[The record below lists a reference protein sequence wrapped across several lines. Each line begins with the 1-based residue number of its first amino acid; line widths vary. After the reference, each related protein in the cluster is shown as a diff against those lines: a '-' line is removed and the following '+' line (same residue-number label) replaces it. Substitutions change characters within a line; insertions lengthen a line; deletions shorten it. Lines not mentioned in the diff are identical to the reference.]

1 MTDPQ
6 TPESTQP
13 ETPRPKR
20 GWPGRLLRW
29 LGGVIALVLV
39 MVLAL
44 AAWLAW
50 AIQAPAGTAQL
61 WSLATRFGHAYV
73 SGTLAGGTLREG
85 LSLRDLHVRAG
96 STEVRIDHIDGRWAL
111 TRGPWHARFAYLNAG
126 NVEVTLHPKPPTP
139 PSGPPASLV
148 LPLALDVDRLAV
160 DRLAIHEGTSTTE
173 LKSIAASL
181 HTDGT
186 HHNVLL
192 DGIETPAGK
201 LAATLHMTGTRPY
214 PLTGAATLAT
224 HFEANGQQ
232 QDASVSAQL
241 SGSLEALHIDA
252 TGTGAKLT
260 AQAQIDAAPF
270 SALPLSRAV
279 VSAEHVN
286 PRAFA
291 PGAPEASLSIHADL
305 RPDESA
311 KTFTVAGPVQIDNAQ
326 AGPLDK
332 QKLPLQSL
340 RAQVRLNELAQQ
352 LSGLDVRLVGGA
364 QLTGS
369 ADVQKGHGTL
379 RVDVRDLD
387 LQALHAKLE
396 KTRLAGPITV
406 AFADGTQHV
415 SLDLAGG
422 DMRAQA
428 QAVLDAAQVAV
439 ERAEVSLGRAR
450 LTLAGTLKHDDAQSF
465 VFKGSVAEFDPA
477 RLAKVAKG
485 RINADFDARGTL
497 AEPIDAAIRFAVRNS
512 EYAGLPMAGDGNVHL
527 RKVDEWMRLL
537 PSDAKLDV
545 AGNKASLRGS
555 FGAPGDKLHVTVD
568 APQLARLQL
577 GVSGAL
583 TLSGDVGGTIKR
595 PQVDATFRAQ
605 QLAYQGNKIELA
617 NGRAQVRDGLDGPL
631 QFELTAQRVSA
642 PSVSLREL
650 HATLDGTRGAHRFR
664 ADADGNVRNQPF
676 KLALAGDGALTQA
689 KSGDAWDGTIATLS
703 AQGEPN
709 LQLKAPV
716 HVSVA
721 PGRLS
726 VGRADLTLDQT
737 PIRIDRVESS
747 QGHLRT
753 AGRIDGLSIAR
764 VLELVRTWTGQAPP
778 VRSDLVIDGQW
789 DLDLGSTAT
798 GTARIARRSG
808 DLSINAG
815 RGFTPLG
822 LTEATVEARGEGLRL
837 GLRGTVQST
846 RVGNVYLDAGV
857 GLVRDPAPGAPGAL
871 ALMAP
876 SSPLSG
882 GLTINLPE
890 LKGIGDLLGPDIALE
905 GKLATSLTFAGTVGA
920 PRVSGYMTGQDI
932 EVALYDQ
939 GIRLTGGV
947 VRVALDQN
955 VVDLQD
961 VVFHGGEGT
970 VRAQGRVQ
978 LGEANP
984 NLTGSIIA
992 DKLQLFADP
1001 DRTLVLSGQARIAN
1015 DNDRVAITGKFK
1027 VDRGLFNLPKDGA
1040 PELGDDVV
1048 IVRRADAAR
1057 NQAERGVKREE
1068 KPAGRFS
1075 PVVDIDIDFG
1085 NNFGFKGAGADLSL
1099 GGQMHVHSE
1108 PLVPLRGTGTI
1119 YVLQG
1124 SYYEAF
1130 GRKLVIEQGVLNFI
1144 GPVNNPSFNIVAMR
1158 RNQEVEAGVQVTG
1171 TVRQPRVKLVSEPNV
1186 PDEDKLSWL
1195 MFGYSASNAGLAQQQ
1210 AMSGAALGL
1219 LGNVAG
1225 KNVARRFGLDEFSI
1239 GPSTAGLT
1247 DPQVVSIGKAI
1258 SERIVVG
1265 YEQSLS
1271 SADSIVKMTWQFSR
1285 RWSVVA
1291 RGGTINGASVLFNK
1305 RW

>member
-1 MTDPQ
+1 MTDTQ
-6 TPESTQP
+6 TPKSAQP

-20 GWPGRLLRW
+20 GWGRRLLRW
-29 LGGVIALVLV
+29 LGGLIALVLV
-39 MVLAL
+39 IMLAL
-44 AAWLAW
+44 AGWLVW
-50 AIQAPAGTAQL
+50 AVHSQTGTAQL

-73 SGTLAGGTLREG
+73 SGKLVGGTLREG
-85 LSLRDLHVRAG
+85 VSLRDLHVRAG
-96 STEVRIDHIDGRWAL
+96 STEVRIDHAEGRWSV
-111 TRGPWHARFAYLNAG
+111 TRGPWHARFAYLTAG
-126 NVEVTLHPKPPTP
+126 NVEVILHPTPPTP

-160 DRLAIHEGTSTTE
+160 DRLAIREGTSTTE
-173 LKSIAASL
+173 LKSIVGSL

-192 DGIETPAGK
+192 DGMETPAGK
-201 LAATLHMTGTRPY
+201 LAATLRMTGARPY

-224 HFEANGQQ
+224 QFEANGQK

-260 AQAQIDAAPF
+260 AQAQIDATPF
-270 SALPLSRAV
+270 GALPLSRAV
-279 VSAEHVN
+279 VSADHVN
-286 PRAFA
+286 PRVFA
-291 PGAPEASLSIHADL
+291 PGAPEASLTIHADL
-305 RPDESA
+305 RPDEKA
-311 KTFTVAGPVQIDNAQ
+311 KTLTVAGPVQIDNAQ
-326 AGPLDK
+326 AGTLDK

-340 RAQVRLNELAQQ
+340 RAQVRLNEDDQQ
-352 LSGLDVRLVGGA
+352 LTGLDVRLLGGA
-364 QLTGS
+364 QLTGA
-369 ADVQKGHGTL
+369 ADVKKGRGTL
-379 RVDVRDLD
+379 RVDVRQLD
-387 LQALHAKLE
+387 LQALHASLE
-396 KTRLAGPITV
+396 KTNLAGPITV
-406 AFADGTQHV
+406 DFASGTQRV
-415 SLDLAGG
+415 ALDLAGG

-428 QAVLDAAQVAV
+428 KAVLDAAQVAV
-439 ERAEVSLGRAR
+439 ESAQVSLGRSR

-465 VFKGSVAEFDPA
+465 AFKGNLAEFDPS

-485 RINADFDARGTL
+485 RINAEFDARGTL
-497 AEPIDAAIRFAVRNS
+497 GEPIDAAIKFAVRDS
-512 EYAGLPMAGDGNVHL
+512 DYAGLPMTGDGNVHL
-527 RKVDEWMRLL
+527 RGERLL
-537 PSDAKLDV
+537 PSDARLDV
-545 AGNKASLRGS
+545 AGNKANLRGS
-555 FGAPGDKLHVTVD
+555 FGAAGDRLHVEVD

-583 TLSGDVGGTIKR
+583 TLSGDVSGTLKS

-617 NGRAQVRDGLDGPL
+617 NGRAQMHDGLDGQL
-631 QFELTAQRVSA
+631 QLALTAQRVTA
-642 PSVSLREL
+642 PSVSLREV
-650 HATLDGTRGAHRFR
+650 HATLDGTRRAHRFH

-676 KLALAGDGALTQA
+676 KFALAGEGALTPG
-689 KSGDAWDGTIATLS
+689 KDGDAWDGTLSTLS
-703 AQGEPN
+703 AQGAPN
-709 LQLKAPV
+709 LQLTAPV
-716 HVSVA
+716 RVSVA
-721 PGRLS
+721 PGRLM

-737 PIRIDRVESS
+737 PIHIDRVESN
-747 QGHLRT
+747 QGHLRS
-753 AGRIDGLSIAR
+753 AGRFDGLQIAR
-764 VLELVRTWTGQAPP
+764 VLELVRTWTGQASP
-778 VRSDLVIDGQW
+778 VRTDLVIDGQW
-789 DLDLGSTAT
+789 DLDLGSTAS

-822 LTEATVEARGEGLRL
+822 LTEATVEARGEGMRL
-837 GLRGTVQST
+837 ALRGNVQST
-846 RVGNVYLDAGV
+846 RVGNLYLDAGV
-857 GLVRDPAPGAPGAL
+857 GLARDAAPGSL

-882 GLTINLPE
+882 GLTVSLPH
-890 LKGIGDLLGPDIALE
+890 LKGIGDLLGPDVATD
-905 GKLATSLTFAGTVGA
+905 GQLAASLTFAGTVGA
-920 PRVSGYMTGQDI
+920 PKVSGFMTGQDLD
-932 EVALYDQ
+932 VALYDQ

-961 VVFHGGEGT
+961 VLFHGGDGT

-984 NLTGSIIA
+984 NLAGAIVA
-992 DKLQLFADP
+992 DKLQLFSDP
-1001 DRTLVLSGQARIAN
+1001 DRALVLSGEARIAN
-1015 DNDRVAITGKFK
+1015 DNDRVAVTGKFK

-1040 PELGDDVV
+1040 PMLGDDVV

-1057 NQAERGVKREE
+1057 NQAERGIKREE

-1075 PVVDIDIDFG
+1075 PVVEVDVDFG
-1085 NNFGFKGAGADLSL
+1085 DNFRFKGAGADLSL

-1119 YVLQG
+1119 YVREG
-1124 SYYEAF
+1124 STYEAF
-1130 GRKLVIEQGVLNFI
+1130 GRKLAIEQGVLNFI
-1144 GPVNNPSFNIVAMR
+1144 GPINNPSFNIIAMR

-1195 MFGYSASNAGLAQQQ
+1195 MFGYSASNAGLGQQQ

-1225 KNVARRFGLDEFSI
+1225 KNVARRFGFDEFSI
-1239 GPSTAGLT
+1239 GPSTSGLT
-1247 DPQVVSIGKAI
+1247 DPQVVSLGKAI
-1258 SERIVVG
+1258 SERITVG

-1271 SADSIVKMTWQFSR
+1271 TADSIVKLTWQFSR

-1305 RW
+1305 RF

>member
-1 MTDPQ
+1 MTESR
-6 TPESTQP
+6 TPERSP
-13 ETPRPKR
+13 SETPSPKR
-20 GWPGRLLRW
+20 RRVRRVLRW
-29 LGGVIALVLV
+29 LGGLVALVLV
-39 MVLAL
+39 IVLAL
-44 AAWLAW
+44 AGWLLW
-50 AIQAPAGTAQL
+50 AIHSQAGTAQL

-73 SGTLAGGTLREG
+73 SGTLTGGTLREG
-85 LSLRDLHVRAG
+85 VSLRDLHVRAG
-96 STEVRIDHIDGRWAL
+96 STEVRIDRVEGRWVM
-111 TRGPWHARFAYLNAG
+111 TRAPLRAHFAYLTAG
-126 NVEVTLHPKPPTP
+126 NVEVILHPTPPTP
-139 PSGPPASLV
+139 PSGPPDSLV

-160 DRLAIHEGTSTTE
+160 DRLAIREGTSTTE
-173 LKSIAASL
+173 LKAIAGSL

-192 DGIETPAGK
+192 DGMETPAGK
-201 LAATLHMTGTRPY
+201 LAATLRMAGTRPY

-224 HFEANGQQ
+224 QFEANGQK
-232 QDASVSAQL
+232 QDAAVSAQL

-260 AQAQIDAAPF
+260 AQAQIDATPF
-270 SALPLSRAV
+270 GALPLSRAV
-279 VSAEHVN
+279 VSADHVN

-305 RPDESA
+305 RPDEQA
-311 KTFTVAGPVQIDNAQ
+311 KTLTVAGPIQIDNAQ
-326 AGPLDK
+326 PGTLDK

-340 RAQVRLNELAQQ
+340 RAQVRLNEDDQQ
-352 LSGLDVRLVGGA
+352 LTGLDVRLLGGA
-364 QLTGS
+364 QLSGG
-369 ADVQKGHGTL
+369 ADVKKGHGTL
-379 RVDVRDLD
+379 RVDVRQLD
-387 LQALHAKLE
+387 LQALHASLE
-396 KTRLAGPITV
+396 KTKLAGPITV
-406 AFADGTQHV
+406 DFAGGIQHV
-415 SLDLAGG
+415 ALDLAGG

-428 QAVLDAAQVAV
+428 KAVLDATQVAV
-439 ERAEVSLGRAR
+439 ENAQVALGRSR

-465 VFKGSVAEFDPA
+465 AFKGNLAQFDPS

-485 RINADFDARGTL
+485 RINAEFDARGTL
-497 AEPIDAAIRFAVRNS
+497 AEPIDAAIKFAVRDS
-512 EYAGLPMAGDGNVHL
+512 DYAGLPMTGDGNVHL
-527 RKVDEWMRLL
+527 RGERLL

-555 FGAPGDKLHVTVD
+555 FGAAGDRLHVEVD

-583 TLSGDVGGTIKR
+583 SLSGDVSGTLKR
-595 PQVDATFRAQ
+595 PQVDANFRAN
-605 QLAYQGNKIELA
+605 QLAYQGNKIDLA
-617 NGRAQVRDGLDGPL
+617 NGRAQMRDGIDGPL
-631 QFELTAQRVSA
+631 LFELTAQRVTG
-642 PSVSLREL
+642 PSLSLREV
-650 HATLDGTRGAHRFR
+650 HATLDGTRRAHRFR
-664 ADADGNVRNQPF
+664 ADADGNVRSQPF
-676 KLALAGDGALTQA
+676 KFALAGDGALA
-689 KSGDAWDGTIATLS
+689 PGKDGDTWDGTISTLS
-703 AQGEPN
+703 AQGAPN

-716 HVSVA
+716 RVSVA
-721 PGRLS
+721 PGRLL
-726 VGRADLTLDQT
+726 VGRTDLTLDQT
-737 PIRIDRVESS
+737 PIHIERVESN
-747 QGHLRT
+747 QGHLRS
-753 AGRIDGLSIAR
+753 AGQFDGLQIAR
-764 VLELVRTWTGQAPP
+764 VLELVRTWTGQSPP
-778 VRSDLVIDGQW
+778 VRTDLVIDGQW

-798 GTARIARRSG
+798 GTAHIARRSG

-822 LTEATVEARGEGLRL
+822 LTEATVDVRGEGMRL
-837 GLRGTVQST
+837 ALRGTVQSA
-846 RVGNVYLDAGV
+846 RVGNAYLDAGI
-857 GLVRDPAPGAPGAL
+857 GLTRDAAPGAL
-871 ALMAP
+871 ALTSPA
-876 SSPLSG
+876 SPLTG
-882 GLTINLPE
+882 GLTISLPH
-890 LKGIGDLLGPDIALE
+890 LKGIGDLLGPDVATE
-905 GKLATSLTFAGTVGA
+905 GQLAASLTFAGTVGA
-920 PRVSGYMTGQDI
+920 PKVSGFLTGQDI

-939 GIRLTGGV
+939 GIRLTGGL

-955 VVDLQD
+955 VVDLQQ

-984 NLTGSIIA
+984 NLAGTIVA

-1027 VDRGLFNLPKDGA
+1027 VDRGLFDLPKDGA
-1040 PELGDDVV
+1040 PALGDDVV

-1075 PVVDIDIDFG
+1075 PVVDVDVDFG
-1085 NNFGFKGAGADLSL
+1085 DNFRFKGAGADLSL

-1119 YVLQG
+1119 YVRQG
-1124 SYYEAF
+1124 STYEAF
-1130 GRKLVIEQGVLNFI
+1130 GRKLAIEQGVLNFV
-1144 GPVNNPSFNIVAMR
+1144 GPINNPSFNITAMR

-1195 MFGYSASNAGLAQQQ
+1195 MFGYSASNAGLGQQQ

-1239 GPSTAGLT
+1239 GASTSGLT
-1247 DPQVVSIGKAI
+1247 DPQVVSLGKAI
-1258 SERIVVG
+1258 SESISVG

-1271 SADSIVKMTWQFSR
+1271 TADSIVKLTWQFSR

>member
-1 MTDPQ
+1 MTESR
-6 TPESTQP
+6 TPERSP
-13 ETPRPKR
+13 SETPSPERR
-20 GWPGRLLRW
+20 RVRRVLRW
-29 LGGVIALVLV
+29 LGGLVALVLV
-39 MVLAL
+39 IVLAL
-44 AAWLAW
+44 AGWLLW
-50 AIQAPAGTAQL
+50 AIHSQAGTAQL

-73 SGTLAGGTLREG
+73 SGTLTGGTLREG
-85 LSLRDLHVRAG
+85 VSLRDLHVRAG
-96 STEVRIDHIDGRWAL
+96 STEVRIDRVEGRWVM
-111 TRGPWHARFAYLNAG
+111 TRAPLRAHFAYLTAG
-126 NVEVTLHPKPPTP
+126 NVEVILHPTPPTP
-139 PSGPPASLV
+139 PSGPPDSLV

-160 DRLAIHEGTSTTE
+160 DRLAIREGTSTTE
-173 LKSIAASL
+173 LKAIAGSL

-192 DGIETPAGK
+192 DGMETPAGK
-201 LAATLHMTGTRPY
+201 LAATLRMAGTRPY

-224 HFEANGQQ
+224 QFEANGQK
-232 QDASVSAQL
+232 QDAAVSAQL

-260 AQAQIDAAPF
+260 AQAQIDATPF
-270 SALPLSRAV
+270 GALPLSRAV
-279 VSAEHVN
+279 VSADHVN

-305 RPDESA
+305 RPDEQA
-311 KTFTVAGPVQIDNAQ
+311 KTLTVAGPIQIDNAQ
-326 AGPLDK
+326 PGTLDK

-340 RAQVRLNELAQQ
+340 RAQVRLNEDDQQ
-352 LSGLDVRLVGGA
+352 LTGLDVRLLGGA
-364 QLTGS
+364 QLSGG
-369 ADVQKGHGTL
+369 ADVKKGHGTL
-379 RVDVRDLD
+379 RVDVRQLD
-387 LQALHAKLE
+387 LQALHASLE
-396 KTRLAGPITV
+396 KTKLAGPITV
-406 AFADGTQHV
+406 DFAGGIQHV
-415 SLDLAGG
+415 ALDLAGG

-428 QAVLDAAQVAV
+428 KAVVDATQVAV
-439 ERAEVSLGRAR
+439 ENAQVALGRSR

-465 VFKGSVAEFDPA
+465 AFKGNLAQFDPS

-485 RINADFDARGTL
+485 RINAEFDARGTL
-497 AEPIDAAIRFAVRNS
+497 AEPIDAAIKFAVRDS
-512 EYAGLPMAGDGNVHL
+512 DYAGLPMTGDGNVHL
-527 RKVDEWMRLL
+527 RGERLL

-555 FGAPGDKLHVTVD
+555 FGAAGDRLHVEVD

-583 TLSGDVGGTIKR
+583 SLSGDVSGTLKR
-595 PQVDATFRAQ
+595 PQVDANFRAN
-605 QLAYQGNKIELA
+605 QLAYQGNKIDLA
-617 NGRAQVRDGLDGPL
+617 NGRAQMRDGIDGPL
-631 QFELTAQRVSA
+631 LFELTAQRVTG
-642 PSVSLREL
+642 PSLSLREV
-650 HATLDGTRGAHRFR
+650 HATLDGTRRAHRFR
-664 ADADGNVRNQPF
+664 ADADGNVRSQPF
-676 KLALAGDGALTQA
+676 KFALAGDGALA
-689 KSGDAWDGTIATLS
+689 PGKDGDTWDGTISTLS
-703 AQGEPN
+703 AQGAPN

-716 HVSVA
+716 RVSVA
-721 PGRLS
+721 PGRLL
-726 VGRADLTLDQT
+726 VGRTDLTLDQT
-737 PIRIDRVESS
+737 PIHIERVESN
-747 QGHLRT
+747 QGHLRS
-753 AGRIDGLSIAR
+753 AGRFDGLQIAR
-764 VLELVRTWTGQAPP
+764 VLELVRTWTGQSLP
-778 VRSDLVIDGQW
+778 VRTDLVIDGQW

-798 GTARIARRSG
+798 GTAHIARRSG

-822 LTEATVEARGEGLRL
+822 LTEATVDVRGEGMRL
-837 GLRGTVQST
+837 ALRGTVQSA
-846 RVGNVYLDAGV
+846 RVGNAYLDAGI
-857 GLVRDPAPGAPGAL
+857 GLTRDATPGAL
-871 ALMAP
+871 ALTSPA
-876 SSPLSG
+876 SPLTG
-882 GLTINLPE
+882 GLTISLPH
-890 LKGIGDLLGPDIALE
+890 LKGIGDLLGPDVATE
-905 GKLATSLTFAGTVGA
+905 GQLAASLTFAGTVGA
-920 PRVSGYMTGQDI
+920 PKVSGFLTGQDI

-939 GIRLTGGV
+939 GIRLTGGL

-955 VVDLQD
+955 VVDLQQ

-984 NLTGSIIA
+984 NLAGTIVA

-1027 VDRGLFNLPKDGA
+1027 VDRGLFDLPKDGA
-1040 PELGDDVV
+1040 PALGDDVV

-1075 PVVDIDIDFG
+1075 PVVDVDVDFG
-1085 NNFGFKGAGADLSL
+1085 DNFRFKGAGADLSL

-1119 YVLQG
+1119 YVRQG
-1124 SYYEAF
+1124 STYEAF
-1130 GRKLVIEQGVLNFI
+1130 GRKLAIEQGVLNFV
-1144 GPVNNPSFNIVAMR
+1144 GPINNPSFNITAMR

-1195 MFGYSASNAGLAQQQ
+1195 MFGYSASNAGLGQQQ

-1239 GPSTAGLT
+1239 GASTSGLT
-1247 DPQVVSIGKAI
+1247 DPQVVSLGKAI
-1258 SERIVVG
+1258 SESISVG

-1271 SADSIVKMTWQFSR
+1271 TADSIVKLTWQFSR

>member
-1 MTDPQ
+1 MTESR
-6 TPESTQP
+6 TPERSP
-13 ETPRPKR
+13 SETPSPKR
-20 GWPGRLLRW
+20 RRVRRVLRW
-29 LGGVIALVLV
+29 LGGLVALVLV
-39 MVLAL
+39 IVLAL
-44 AAWLAW
+44 AGWLLW
-50 AIQAPAGTAQL
+50 AIHSQAGTAQL

-73 SGTLAGGTLREG
+73 SGTLTGGTLREG
-85 LSLRDLHVRAG
+85 VSLRDLHVRAG
-96 STEVRIDHIDGRWAL
+96 STEVRIDRVEGRWVM
-111 TRGPWHARFAYLNAG
+111 TRAPLRAHFAYLTAG
-126 NVEVTLHPKPPTP
+126 NVEVILHPTPPTP
-139 PSGPPASLV
+139 PSGPPDSLV

-160 DRLAIHEGTSTTE
+160 DRLAIREGTSTTE
-173 LKSIAASL
+173 LKAIAGSL

-192 DGIETPAGK
+192 DGMETPAGK
-201 LAATLHMTGTRPY
+201 LAATLRMAGTRPY

-224 HFEANGQQ
+224 QFEANGQK
-232 QDASVSAQL
+232 QDAAVSAQL

-260 AQAQIDAAPF
+260 AQAQIDATPF
-270 SALPLSRAV
+270 GALPLSRAV
-279 VSAEHVN
+279 VSADHVN

-305 RPDESA
+305 RPDEQA
-311 KTFTVAGPVQIDNAQ
+311 KTLTVAGPIQIDNAQ
-326 AGPLDK
+326 PGTLDK

-340 RAQVRLNELAQQ
+340 RAQVRLNEDDQQ
-352 LSGLDVRLVGGA
+352 LTGLDVRLLGGA
-364 QLTGS
+364 QLSGG
-369 ADVQKGHGTL
+369 ADVKKGHGTL
-379 RVDVRDLD
+379 RVDVRQLD
-387 LQALHAKLE
+387 LQALHASLE
-396 KTRLAGPITV
+396 KTKLAGPITV
-406 AFADGTQHV
+406 DFAGGIQHV
-415 SLDLAGG
+415 ALDLAGG

-428 QAVLDAAQVAV
+428 KAVVDATQVAV
-439 ERAEVSLGRAR
+439 ENAQVALGRSR

-465 VFKGSVAEFDPA
+465 AFKGNLAQFDPS

-485 RINADFDARGTL
+485 RINAEFDARGTL
-497 AEPIDAAIRFAVRNS
+497 AEPIDAAIKFAVRDS
-512 EYAGLPMAGDGNVHL
+512 DYAGLPMTGDGNVHL
-527 RKVDEWMRLL
+527 RGERLL
-537 PSDAKLDV
+537 PSDAKLNV

-555 FGAPGDKLHVTVD
+555 FGAAGDRLHVEVD

-583 TLSGDVGGTIKR
+583 SLSGDVSGTLKR
-595 PQVDATFRAQ
+595 PQVDANFRAN
-605 QLAYQGNKIELA
+605 QLAYQGNKIDLA
-617 NGRAQVRDGLDGPL
+617 NGRAQMRDGIDGPL
-631 QFELTAQRVSA
+631 LFELTAQRVTG
-642 PSVSLREL
+642 PSLSLREV
-650 HATLDGTRGAHRFR
+650 HATLDGTRRAHRFR
-664 ADADGNVRNQPF
+664 ADADGNVRSQPF
-676 KLALAGDGALTQA
+676 KFALAGDGALA
-689 KSGDAWDGTIATLS
+689 PGKDGDTWDGTISTLS
-703 AQGEPN
+703 AQGAPN

-716 HVSVA
+716 RVSVA
-721 PGRLS
+721 PGRLL
-726 VGRADLTLDQT
+726 VGRTDLTLDQT
-737 PIRIDRVESS
+737 PIHIERVESN
-747 QGHLRT
+747 QGHLRS
-753 AGRIDGLSIAR
+753 AGRFDGLQIAR
-764 VLELVRTWTGQAPP
+764 VLELVRTWTGQSPP
-778 VRSDLVIDGQW
+778 VRTDLVIDGQW

-798 GTARIARRSG
+798 GTAHIARRSG

-822 LTEATVEARGEGLRL
+822 LTEATVDVRGEGMRL
-837 GLRGTVQST
+837 ALRGTVQSA
-846 RVGNVYLDAGV
+846 RVGNAYLDAGI
-857 GLVRDPAPGAPGAL
+857 GLTRDAAPGAL
-871 ALMAP
+871 ALTSPA
-876 SSPLSG
+876 SPLTG
-882 GLTINLPE
+882 GLTISLPH
-890 LKGIGDLLGPDIALE
+890 LKGIGDLLGPDVATE
-905 GKLATSLTFAGTVGA
+905 GQLAASLTFAGTVGA
-920 PRVSGYMTGQDI
+920 PKVSGFLTGQDI

-939 GIRLTGGV
+939 GIRLTGGL

-955 VVDLQD
+955 VVDLQQ

-984 NLTGSIIA
+984 NLAGTIVA

-1027 VDRGLFNLPKDGA
+1027 VDRGLFDLPKDGA
-1040 PELGDDVV
+1040 PALGDDVV

-1075 PVVDIDIDFG
+1075 PVVDVDVDFG
-1085 NNFGFKGAGADLSL
+1085 DNFRFKGAGADLSL

-1119 YVLQG
+1119 YVRQG
-1124 SYYEAF
+1124 STYEAF
-1130 GRKLVIEQGVLNFI
+1130 GRKLAIEQGVLNFV
-1144 GPVNNPSFNIVAMR
+1144 GPINNPSFNITAMR

-1195 MFGYSASNAGLAQQQ
+1195 MFGYSASNAGLGQQQ

-1239 GPSTAGLT
+1239 GASTSGLT
-1247 DPQVVSIGKAI
+1247 DPQVVSLGKAI
-1258 SERIVVG
+1258 SESISVG

-1271 SADSIVKMTWQFSR
+1271 TADSIVKLTWQFSR

>member
-1 MTDPQ
+1 MTESR
-6 TPESTQP
+6 TPERSP
-13 ETPRPKR
+13 SETPSPKR
-20 GWPGRLLRW
+20 RRVRHVLRW
-29 LGGVIALVLV
+29 LGGLVALVLV
-39 MVLAL
+39 IVLAL
-44 AAWLAW
+44 AGWLLW
-50 AIQAPAGTAQL
+50 AIHSQAGTAQL

-73 SGTLAGGTLREG
+73 SGTLTGGTLREG
-85 LSLRDLHVRAG
+85 VSLRDLHVRAG
-96 STEVRIDHIDGRWAL
+96 STEVRIDRVEGRWVM
-111 TRGPWHARFAYLNAG
+111 TRAPLRAHFAYLTAG
-126 NVEVTLHPKPPTP
+126 NVEVILHPTPPTP
-139 PSGPPASLV
+139 PSGPPDSLV

-160 DRLAIHEGTSTTE
+160 DRLAIREGTSTTE
-173 LKSIAASL
+173 LKAIAGSL

-192 DGIETPAGK
+192 DGMETPAGK
-201 LAATLHMTGTRPY
+201 LAATLRMAGTRPY

-224 HFEANGQQ
+224 QFEANGQK
-232 QDASVSAQL
+232 QDAAVSAQL
-241 SGSLEALHIDA
+241 SGSLEALHIEA

-260 AQAQIDAAPF
+260 AQAQIDATPF
-270 SALPLSRAV
+270 GALPLSRAV
-279 VSAEHVN
+279 VSADHVN

-305 RPDESA
+305 RPDEQA
-311 KTFTVAGPVQIDNAQ
+311 KTLTVAGPIQIDNAQ
-326 AGPLDK
+326 PGTLDK

-340 RAQVRLNELAQQ
+340 RAQVRLNEDDQQ
-352 LSGLDVRLVGGA
+352 LTGLDVRLLGGA
-364 QLTGS
+364 QLSGG
-369 ADVQKGHGTL
+369 ADVKKGHGTL
-379 RVDVRDLD
+379 RVDVRQLD
-387 LQALHAKLE
+387 LQALHASLE
-396 KTRLAGPITV
+396 KTKLAGPITV
-406 AFADGTQHV
+406 DFAGGIQHV
-415 SLDLAGG
+415 ALDLAGG

-428 QAVLDAAQVAV
+428 KAVVDATQVAV
-439 ERAEVSLGRAR
+439 ENAQVALGRSR

-465 VFKGSVAEFDPA
+465 AFKGNLAQFDPS

-485 RINADFDARGTL
+485 RINAEFDARGTL
-497 AEPIDAAIRFAVRNS
+497 AEPIDAAIKFAVRDS
-512 EYAGLPMAGDGNVHL
+512 DYAGLPMTGDGNVHL
-527 RKVDEWMRLL
+527 RGERLL
-537 PSDAKLDV
+537 PSDAKLNV

-555 FGAPGDKLHVTVD
+555 FGAAGDRLHVEVD

-583 TLSGDVGGTIKR
+583 SLSGDVSGTLKR
-595 PQVDATFRAQ
+595 PQVDANFRAN
-605 QLAYQGNKIELA
+605 QLAYQGNKIDLA
-617 NGRAQVRDGLDGPL
+617 NGRAQMRDGIDGPL
-631 QFELTAQRVSA
+631 LFELTAQRVTG
-642 PSVSLREL
+642 PSLSLREV
-650 HATLDGTRGAHRFR
+650 HATLDGTRRAHRFR
-664 ADADGNVRNQPF
+664 ADADGNVRSQPF
-676 KLALAGDGALTQA
+676 KFALAGDGALA
-689 KSGDAWDGTIATLS
+689 PGKDGDTWDGTISTLS
-703 AQGEPN
+703 AQGAPN

-716 HVSVA
+716 RVSVA
-721 PGRLS
+721 PGRLL
-726 VGRADLTLDQT
+726 VGRTDLTLDQT
-737 PIRIDRVESS
+737 PIHIERVESD
-747 QGHLRT
+747 QGHLRS
-753 AGRIDGLSIAR
+753 AGRFDGLQIAR
-764 VLELVRTWTGQAPP
+764 VLELVRTWTGQSPP
-778 VRSDLVIDGQW
+778 VRTDLVIDGQW

-798 GTARIARRSG
+798 GTAHIARRSG

-822 LTEATVEARGEGLRL
+822 LTEATVDVRGEGMRL
-837 GLRGTVQST
+837 ALRGTVQSA
-846 RVGNVYLDAGV
+846 RVGNAYLDAGI
-857 GLVRDPAPGAPGAL
+857 GLTRDATPGAL
-871 ALMAP
+871 ALTSPA
-876 SSPLSG
+876 SPLTG
-882 GLTINLPE
+882 GLTISLPH
-890 LKGIGDLLGPDIALE
+890 LKGIGDLLGPDVATE
-905 GKLATSLTFAGTVGA
+905 GQLAASLTFAGTVGA
-920 PRVSGYMTGQDI
+920 PKVSGFLTGQDI

-939 GIRLTGGV
+939 GIRLTGGL

-955 VVDLQD
+955 VVDLQQ

-984 NLTGSIIA
+984 NLAGTIVA

-1027 VDRGLFNLPKDGA
+1027 VDRGLFDLPKDGA
-1040 PELGDDVV
+1040 PALGDDVV

-1075 PVVDIDIDFG
+1075 PVVDVDVDFG
-1085 NNFGFKGAGADLSL
+1085 DNFRFKGAGADLSL

-1119 YVLQG
+1119 YVRQG
-1124 SYYEAF
+1124 STYEAF
-1130 GRKLVIEQGVLNFI
+1130 GRKLAIEQGVLNFV
-1144 GPVNNPSFNIVAMR
+1144 GPINNPSFNITAMR

-1195 MFGYSASNAGLAQQQ
+1195 MFGYSASNAGLGQQQ

-1239 GPSTAGLT
+1239 GASTSGLT
-1247 DPQVVSIGKAI
+1247 DPQVVSLGKAI
-1258 SERIVVG
+1258 SESISVG

-1271 SADSIVKMTWQFSR
+1271 TADSIVKLTWQFSR

>member
-1 MTDPQ
+1 MTESR
-6 TPESTQP
+6 TPERSP
-13 ETPRPKR
+13 SETPSPKR
-20 GWPGRLLRW
+20 RRVRRVLRW
-29 LGGVIALVLV
+29 LGGLVALVLV
-39 MVLAL
+39 IVLAL
-44 AAWLAW
+44 AGWLLW
-50 AIQAPAGTAQL
+50 AIHSQAGTAQL

-73 SGTLAGGTLREG
+73 SGTLTGGTLREG
-85 LSLRDLHVRAG
+85 VSLRDLHVRAG
-96 STEVRIDHIDGRWAL
+96 STEVRIDRVEGRWVM
-111 TRGPWHARFAYLNAG
+111 TRAPLRAHFAYLTAG
-126 NVEVTLHPKPPTP
+126 NVEVILHPTPPTP
-139 PSGPPASLV
+139 PSGPPDSLV

-160 DRLAIHEGTSTTE
+160 DRLAIREGTSTTE
-173 LKSIAASL
+173 LKAIAGSL

-192 DGIETPAGK
+192 DGMETPAGK
-201 LAATLHMTGTRPY
+201 LAATLRMAGTRPY

-224 HFEANGQQ
+224 QFEANGQK
-232 QDASVSAQL
+232 QDAAVSAQL

-260 AQAQIDAAPF
+260 AQAQIDATPF
-270 SALPLSRAV
+270 GALPLSRAV
-279 VSAEHVN
+279 VSADHVN

-305 RPDESA
+305 RPDEQA
-311 KTFTVAGPVQIDNAQ
+311 KTLTVAGPIQIDNAQ
-326 AGPLDK
+326 PGTLDK

-340 RAQVRLNELAQQ
+340 RAQVRLNEDDQQ
-352 LSGLDVRLVGGA
+352 LTGLDVRLLGGA
-364 QLTGS
+364 QLSGG
-369 ADVQKGHGTL
+369 ADVKKGHGTL
-379 RVDVRDLD
+379 RVDVRQLD
-387 LQALHAKLE
+387 LQALHASLE
-396 KTRLAGPITV
+396 KTKLAGPITV
-406 AFADGTQHV
+406 DFAGGIQHV
-415 SLDLAGG
+415 ALDLAGG

-428 QAVLDAAQVAV
+428 KAVLDATQVAV
-439 ERAEVSLGRAR
+439 ENAQVALGRSR

-465 VFKGSVAEFDPA
+465 AFKGNLAQFDPS

-485 RINADFDARGTL
+485 RINAEFDARGTL
-497 AEPIDAAIRFAVRNS
+497 AEPIDAAIKFAVRDS
-512 EYAGLPMAGDGNVHL
+512 DYAGLPMTGDGNVHL
-527 RKVDEWMRLL
+527 RGERLL

-555 FGAPGDKLHVTVD
+555 FGAAGDRLHVEVD

-583 TLSGDVGGTIKR
+583 SLSGDVSGTLKR
-595 PQVDATFRAQ
+595 PQVDANFRAN
-605 QLAYQGNKIELA
+605 QLAYQGNKIDLA
-617 NGRAQVRDGLDGPL
+617 NGRAQMRDGIDGPL
-631 QFELTAQRVSA
+631 LFELTAQRVTG
-642 PSVSLREL
+642 PSLSLREV
-650 HATLDGTRGAHRFR
+650 HATLDGTRRAHRFR
-664 ADADGNVRNQPF
+664 ADADGNVRSQPF
-676 KLALAGDGALTQA
+676 KFALAGDGALA
-689 KSGDAWDGTIATLS
+689 PGKDGDTWDGTISTLS
-703 AQGEPN
+703 AQGAPN

-716 HVSVA
+716 RVSVA
-721 PGRLS
+721 PGRLL
-726 VGRADLTLDQT
+726 VGRTDLTLDQT
-737 PIRIDRVESS
+737 PIHIERVESN
-747 QGHLRT
+747 QGHLRS
-753 AGRIDGLSIAR
+753 AGRFDGLQIAR
-764 VLELVRTWTGQAPP
+764 VLELVRTWTGQSPP
-778 VRSDLVIDGQW
+778 VRTDLVIDGQW

-798 GTARIARRSG
+798 GTAHIARRSG

-822 LTEATVEARGEGLRL
+822 LTEATVDVRGEGMRL
-837 GLRGTVQST
+837 ALRGTVQSA
-846 RVGNVYLDAGV
+846 RVGNAYLDAGI
-857 GLVRDPAPGAPGAL
+857 GLTRDATPGAL
-871 ALMAP
+871 ALTSPA
-876 SSPLSG
+876 SPLTG
-882 GLTINLPE
+882 GLTISLPH
-890 LKGIGDLLGPDIALE
+890 LKGIGDLLGPDVATE
-905 GKLATSLTFAGTVGA
+905 GQLAASLTFAGTVGA
-920 PRVSGYMTGQDI
+920 PKVSGFLTGQDI

-939 GIRLTGGV
+939 GIRLTGGL

-955 VVDLQD
+955 VVDLQQ

-984 NLTGSIIA
+984 NLAGTIVA

-1027 VDRGLFNLPKDGA
+1027 VDRGLFDLPKDGA
-1040 PELGDDVV
+1040 PALGDDVV

-1075 PVVDIDIDFG
+1075 PVVDVDVDFG
-1085 NNFGFKGAGADLSL
+1085 DNFRFKGAGADLSL

-1119 YVLQG
+1119 YVRQG
-1124 SYYEAF
+1124 STYEAF
-1130 GRKLVIEQGVLNFI
+1130 GRKLAIEQGVLNFV
-1144 GPVNNPSFNIVAMR
+1144 GPINNPSFNITAMR

-1195 MFGYSASNAGLAQQQ
+1195 MFGYSASNAGLGQQQ

-1239 GPSTAGLT
+1239 GASTSGLT
-1247 DPQVVSIGKAI
+1247 DPQVVSLGKAI
-1258 SERIVVG
+1258 SESISVG

-1271 SADSIVKMTWQFSR
+1271 TADSIVKLTWQFSR

>member
-1 MTDPQ
+1 MTESR
-6 TPESTQP
+6 TPERSP
-13 ETPRPKR
+13 SETPSPKR
-20 GWPGRLLRW
+20 RRVRRVLRW
-29 LGGVIALVLV
+29 LGGLVALVLV
-39 MVLAL
+39 IVLAL
-44 AAWLAW
+44 AGWLLW
-50 AIQAPAGTAQL
+50 AIHSQAGTAQL

-73 SGTLAGGTLREG
+73 SGTLTGGTLREG
-85 LSLRDLHVRAG
+85 VSLRDLHVRAG
-96 STEVRIDHIDGRWAL
+96 STEVRIDRVEGRWVM
-111 TRGPWHARFAYLNAG
+111 TRAPLRAHFAYLTAG
-126 NVEVTLHPKPPTP
+126 NVEVILHPTPPTP
-139 PSGPPASLV
+139 PSGPPDSLV

-160 DRLAIHEGTSTTE
+160 DRLAIREGTSTTE
-173 LKSIAASL
+173 LKAIAGSL

-192 DGIETPAGK
+192 DGMETPAGK
-201 LAATLHMTGTRPY
+201 LAATLRMAGTRPY

-224 HFEANGQQ
+224 QFEANGQK
-232 QDASVSAQL
+232 QDAAVSAQL

-260 AQAQIDAAPF
+260 AQAQIDATPF
-270 SALPLSRAV
+270 GALPLSRAV
-279 VSAEHVN
+279 VSADHVN

-305 RPDESA
+305 RPDEQA
-311 KTFTVAGPVQIDNAQ
+311 KTLTVAGPIQIDNAQ
-326 AGPLDK
+326 PGTLDK

-340 RAQVRLNELAQQ
+340 RAQVRLNEDDQQ
-352 LSGLDVRLVGGA
+352 LTGLDVRLLGGA
-364 QLTGS
+364 QLSGG
-369 ADVQKGHGTL
+369 ADVKKGHGTL
-379 RVDVRDLD
+379 RVDVRQLD
-387 LQALHAKLE
+387 LQALHASLE
-396 KTRLAGPITV
+396 KTKLAGPITV
-406 AFADGTQHV
+406 DFAGGIQHV
-415 SLDLAGG
+415 ALDLAGG

-428 QAVLDAAQVAV
+428 KAVVDATQVAV
-439 ERAEVSLGRAR
+439 ENAQVALGRSR

-465 VFKGSVAEFDPA
+465 AFKGNLAQFDPS

-485 RINADFDARGTL
+485 RINAEFDARGTL
-497 AEPIDAAIRFAVRNS
+497 AEPIDAAIKFAVRDS
-512 EYAGLPMAGDGNVHL
+512 DYAGLPMTGDGNVHL
-527 RKVDEWMRLL
+527 RGERLL

-555 FGAPGDKLHVTVD
+555 FGAAGDRLHVEVD

-583 TLSGDVGGTIKR
+583 SLSGDVSGTLKR
-595 PQVDATFRAQ
+595 PQVDANFRAN
-605 QLAYQGNKIELA
+605 QLAYQGNKIDLA
-617 NGRAQVRDGLDGPL
+617 NGRAQMRDGIDGPL
-631 QFELTAQRVSA
+631 LFELTAQRVTG
-642 PSVSLREL
+642 PSLSLREV
-650 HATLDGTRGAHRFR
+650 HATLDGTRRAHRFR
-664 ADADGNVRNQPF
+664 ADADGNVRSQPF
-676 KLALAGDGALTQA
+676 KFALAGDGALA
-689 KSGDAWDGTIATLS
+689 PGKDGDTWDGTISTLS
-703 AQGEPN
+703 AQGAPN

-716 HVSVA
+716 RVSVA
-721 PGRLS
+721 PGRLL
-726 VGRADLTLDQT
+726 VGRTDLTLDQT
-737 PIRIDRVESS
+737 PIHIERVESN
-747 QGHLRT
+747 QGHLRS
-753 AGRIDGLSIAR
+753 AGRFDGLQIAR
-764 VLELVRTWTGQAPP
+764 VLELVRTWTGQSPP
-778 VRSDLVIDGQW
+778 VRTDLVIDGQW

-798 GTARIARRSG
+798 GTAHIARRSG

-822 LTEATVEARGEGLRL
+822 LTEATVDVRGEGMRL
-837 GLRGTVQST
+837 ALRGTVQSA
-846 RVGNVYLDAGV
+846 RVGNAYLDAGI
-857 GLVRDPAPGAPGAL
+857 GLTRDAAPGAL
-871 ALMAP
+871 ALTSPA
-876 SSPLSG
+876 SPLTG
-882 GLTINLPE
+882 GLTISLPH
-890 LKGIGDLLGPDIALE
+890 LKGIGDLLGPDVATE
-905 GKLATSLTFAGTVGA
+905 GQLAASLTFAGTVGA
-920 PRVSGYMTGQDI
+920 PKVSGFLTGQDI

-939 GIRLTGGV
+939 GIRLTGGL

-955 VVDLQD
+955 VVDLQQ

-984 NLTGSIIA
+984 NLAGTIVA

-1027 VDRGLFNLPKDGA
+1027 VDRGLFDLPKDGA
-1040 PELGDDVV
+1040 PALGDDVV

-1075 PVVDIDIDFG
+1075 PVVDVDVDFG
-1085 NNFGFKGAGADLSL
+1085 DNFRFKGAGADLSL

-1119 YVLQG
+1119 YVRQG
-1124 SYYEAF
+1124 STYEAF
-1130 GRKLVIEQGVLNFI
+1130 GRKLAIEQGVLNFV
-1144 GPVNNPSFNIVAMR
+1144 GPINNPSFNITAMR

-1195 MFGYSASNAGLAQQQ
+1195 MFGYSASNAGLGQQQ

-1239 GPSTAGLT
+1239 GASTSGLT
-1247 DPQVVSIGKAI
+1247 DPQVVSLGKAI
-1258 SERIVVG
+1258 SESISVG

-1271 SADSIVKMTWQFSR
+1271 TADSIVKLTWQFSR

>member
-1 MTDPQ
+1 MTESR
-6 TPESTQP
+6 TPERSP
-13 ETPRPKR
+13 SETPSPKR
-20 GWPGRLLRW
+20 RRVRHVLRW
-29 LGGVIALVLV
+29 LGGLVALVLV
-39 MVLAL
+39 IVLAL
-44 AAWLAW
+44 AGWLLW
-50 AIQAPAGTAQL
+50 AIHSQAGTAQL

-73 SGTLAGGTLREG
+73 SGTLTGGTLREG
-85 LSLRDLHVRAG
+85 VSLRDLHVRAG
-96 STEVRIDHIDGRWAL
+96 STEVRIDRVEGRWVM
-111 TRGPWHARFAYLNAG
+111 TRAPLRAHFAYLTAG
-126 NVEVTLHPKPPTP
+126 NVEVILHPTPPTP
-139 PSGPPASLV
+139 PSGPPDSLV

-160 DRLAIHEGTSTTE
+160 DRLAIREGTSTTE
-173 LKSIAASL
+173 LKAIAGSL

-192 DGIETPAGK
+192 DGMETPAGK
-201 LAATLHMTGTRPY
+201 LAATLRMAGTRPY

-224 HFEANGQQ
+224 QFEANGQK
-232 QDASVSAQL
+232 QDAAMSAQL
-241 SGSLEALHIDA
+241 SGSLEALHIEA

-260 AQAQIDAAPF
+260 AQAQIDATPF
-270 SALPLSRAV
+270 GALPLSRAV
-279 VSAEHVN
+279 VSADHVN

-305 RPDESA
+305 RPDEQA
-311 KTFTVAGPVQIDNAQ
+311 KTLTVAGPIQIDNAQ
-326 AGPLDK
+326 PGTLDK

-340 RAQVRLNELAQQ
+340 RAQVRLNEDDQQ
-352 LSGLDVRLVGGA
+352 LTGLDVRLLGGA
-364 QLTGS
+364 QLSGG
-369 ADVQKGHGTL
+369 ADVKKGHGTL
-379 RVDVRDLD
+379 RVDVRQLD
-387 LQALHAKLE
+387 LQALHASLE
-396 KTRLAGPITV
+396 KTKLAGPITV
-406 AFADGTQHV
+406 DFAGGIQHV
-415 SLDLAGG
+415 ALDLAGG

-428 QAVLDAAQVAV
+428 KAVLDATQVAV
-439 ERAEVSLGRAR
+439 ENAQVALGRSR
-450 LTLAGTLKHDDAQSF
+450 LTLAGTLKHGDAQSF
-465 VFKGSVAEFDPA
+465 AFKGNLAQFDPS

-485 RINADFDARGTL
+485 RINAEFDARGTL
-497 AEPIDAAIRFAVRNS
+497 AEPIDAAIKFAVRDS
-512 EYAGLPMAGDGNVHL
+512 DYAGLPMTGDGNVHL
-527 RKVDEWMRLL
+527 RGERLL

-555 FGAPGDKLHVTVD
+555 FGAAGDRLHVEVD

-583 TLSGDVGGTIKR
+583 SLSGDVSGTLKR
-595 PQVDATFRAQ
+595 PQVDANFRAN
-605 QLAYQGNKIELA
+605 QLAYQGNKIDLA
-617 NGRAQVRDGLDGPL
+617 NGRAQMRDGIDGPL
-631 QFELTAQRVSA
+631 LFELTAQRVTG
-642 PSVSLREL
+642 PSLSLREV
-650 HATLDGTRGAHRFR
+650 HATLDGTRRAHRFR
-664 ADADGNVRNQPF
+664 ADADGNVRSQPF
-676 KLALAGDGALTQA
+676 KFALAGDGALA
-689 KSGDAWDGTIATLS
+689 PGKDGDTWDGTISTLS
-703 AQGEPN
+703 AQGAPN

-716 HVSVA
+716 RVSVA
-721 PGRLS
+721 PGRLL
-726 VGRADLTLDQT
+726 VGRTDLTLDQT
-737 PIRIDRVESS
+737 PIHIERVESD
-747 QGHLRT
+747 QGHLRS
-753 AGRIDGLSIAR
+753 AGRFDGLQIAR
-764 VLELVRTWTGQAPP
+764 VLELVRTWTGQSLP
-778 VRSDLVIDGQW
+778 VRTDLVIDGQW

-798 GTARIARRSG
+798 GTAHIARRSG

-822 LTEATVEARGEGLRL
+822 LTEATVDVRGEGMRL
-837 GLRGTVQST
+837 ALRGTVQSA
-846 RVGNVYLDAGV
+846 RVGNAYLDAGI
-857 GLVRDPAPGAPGAL
+857 GLTRDATPGAL
-871 ALMAP
+871 ALTSPA
-876 SSPLSG
+876 SPLTG
-882 GLTINLPE
+882 GLTISLPH
-890 LKGIGDLLGPDIALE
+890 LKGIGDLLGPDVATE
-905 GKLATSLTFAGTVGA
+905 GQLAASLTFAGTVGA
-920 PRVSGYMTGQDI
+920 PKVSGFLTGQDI

-939 GIRLTGGV
+939 GIRLTGGL

-955 VVDLQD
+955 VVDLQQ

-984 NLTGSIIA
+984 NLAGTIVA

-1027 VDRGLFNLPKDGA
+1027 VDRGLFDLPKDGA
-1040 PELGDDVV
+1040 PALGDDVV

-1075 PVVDIDIDFG
+1075 PVVDVDVDFG
-1085 NNFGFKGAGADLSL
+1085 DNFRFKGAGADLSL

-1119 YVLQG
+1119 YVRQG
-1124 SYYEAF
+1124 STYEAF
-1130 GRKLVIEQGVLNFI
+1130 GRKLAIEQGVLNFV
-1144 GPVNNPSFNIVAMR
+1144 GPINNPSFNITAMR

-1195 MFGYSASNAGLAQQQ
+1195 MFGYSASNAGLGQQQ

-1239 GPSTAGLT
+1239 GASTSGLT
-1247 DPQVVSIGKAI
+1247 DPQVVSLGKAI
-1258 SERIVVG
+1258 SESISVG

-1271 SADSIVKMTWQFSR
+1271 TADSIVKLTWQFSR

>member
-1 MTDPQ
+1 MTMTDPQ
-6 TPESTQP
+6 TPEPKQP
-13 ETPRPKR
+13 ETPRPERPQR
-20 GWPGRLLRW
+20 GWGRRTLRW
-29 LGGVIALVLV
+29 FGAFIALLLAI
-39 MVLAL
+39 VLAL
-44 AAWLAW
+44 AGWLVW
-50 AIQAPAGTAQL
+50 AIHSQSGTAQL
-61 WSLATRFGHAYV
+61 WSLATRFGNAYV
-73 SGTLAGGTLREG
+73 SGKLEGGTVREG

-96 STEVRIDHIDGRWAL
+96 STEVRIDHVEGRWAI
-111 TRGPWHARFAYLNAG
+111 TRGPWHAHFAYLRAG
-126 NVEVTLHPKPPTP
+126 SVEVILHPTPPTP
-139 PSGPPASLV
+139 PSGPPNSLV

-160 DRLAIHEGTSTTE
+160 ERLAIRQGTSATE
-173 LKSIAASL
+173 LKSIAGSL

-192 DGIETPAGK
+192 DGMETPAGK
-201 LAATLHMTGTRPY
+201 LAATLRMTGTRPY

-224 HFEANGQQ
+224 QFEVNGQK
-232 QDASVSAQL
+232 QDAAVSAQL
-241 SGSLEALHIDA
+241 SGSLEALHIEA

-260 AQAQIDAAPF
+260 AQALIDATPF
-270 SALPLSRAV
+270 GALPLSRAV

-305 RPDESA
+305 RPDEKA
-311 KTFTVAGPVQIDNAQ
+311 KTLTVAGPIQIDNAQ
-326 AGPLDK
+326 PGTLDK

-340 RAQVRLNELAQQ
+340 RAQVRLNENDQQ
-352 LSGLDVRLVGGA
+352 LTGLDVRLLGGA
-364 QLTGS
+364 VLTGS
-369 ADVQKGHGTL
+369 ADVQKGHGAL
-379 RVDVRDLD
+379 RVDVRQLD
-387 LQALHAKLE
+387 LQALHASLE
-396 KTRLAGPITV
+396 KTKLAGPVTV
-406 AFADGTQHV
+406 DFAGGTQRV
-415 SLDLAGG
+415 ALDLAGG

-428 QAVLDAAQVAV
+428 NAVLDAAQLAV
-439 ERAEVSLGRAR
+439 ERAQVSLGRSR

-465 VFKGSVAEFDPA
+465 AFKGNLAEFDPS

-485 RINADFDARGTL
+485 RINAEFDARGTL
-497 AEPIDAAIRFAVRNS
+497 GEPIDAAIKFAVRDS
-512 EYAGLPMAGDGNVHL
+512 DYAGLPMTGDGNVHV
-527 RKVDEWMRLL
+527 RGERLL

-555 FGAPGDKLHVTVD
+555 FGGVGDRMHVEVD

-583 TLSGDVGGTIKR
+583 TLSGDVSGTIKR
-595 PQVDATFRAQ
+595 PQVDATFRAS
-605 QLAYQGNKIELA
+605 QLAYQGNKIDTA
-617 NGRAQVRDGLDGPL
+617 NGRAQIRDGIDGPL
-631 QFELTAQRVSA
+631 QFELTAQRVTG
-642 PSVSLREL
+642 PSLSLREV
-650 HATLDGTRGAHRFR
+650 HATLDGTRRAHRFR

-676 KLALAGDGALTQA
+676 KFALAGDGALTPG
-689 KSGDAWDGTIATLS
+689 KDGDGWDGTISTLS
-703 AQGEPN
+703 AQGAPN
-709 LQLKAPV
+709 LQLTAPV
-716 HVSVA
+716 KLSVA
-721 PGRLS
+721 PGRLMM
-726 VGRADLTLDQT
+726 GRADLTLDQT
-737 PIRIDRVESS
+737 PIHIERVEST
-747 QGHLRT
+747 QGHVRS
-753 AGRIDGLSIAR
+753 AGRFDGLQIAR

-778 VRSDLVIDGQW
+778 VRTDLVVDGQW
-789 DLDLGSTAT
+789 DLDLGNTAT

-822 LTEATVEARGEGLRL
+822 LTEATVEARGEGMRL
-837 GLRGTVQST
+837 GLRGNVQST

-857 GLVRDPAPGAPGAL
+857 GLVRDPGPGTL

-882 GLTINLPE
+882 GLTISLPQ
-890 LKGIGDLLGPDIALE
+890 LKSIGDLLGPDVATD
-905 GKLATSLTFAGTVGA
+905 GQLAASLTFAGTVGA
-920 PRVSGYMTGQDI
+920 PKVSGFLTGQDVD
-932 EVALYDQ
+932 VALYDQ
-939 GIRLTGGV
+939 GIRLTKGV

-955 VVDLQD
+955 VVDLQE
-961 VVFHGGEGT
+961 VVFHGGDGT

-984 NLTGSIIA
+984 NLAGSIVA

-1027 VDRGLFNLPKDGA
+1027 VDRGLFDLPKDGA
-1040 PELGDDVV
+1040 PSLGDDVV

-1075 PVVDIDIDFG
+1075 PVVDVDVDFG
-1085 NNFGFKGAGADLSL
+1085 DNFRFKGAGADLSL

-1119 YVLQG
+1119 YVREG
-1124 SYYEAF
+1124 STYEAF
-1130 GRKLVIEQGVLNFI
+1130 GRKLAIERGVLNFV
-1144 GPVNNPSFNIVAMR
+1144 GPINNPSFNITAMR

-1195 MFGYSASNAGLAQQQ
+1195 MFGYSASNAGLGQQQ

-1247 DPQVVSIGKAI
+1247 DPQVVSLGKAI
-1258 SERIVVG
+1258 SERITVG

-1271 SADSIVKMTWQFSR
+1271 TADSIVKLTWQFSR

>member
-1 MTDPQ
+1 MTESR
-6 TPESTQP
+6 TPERSP
-13 ETPRPKR
+13 SETPSPKR
-20 GWPGRLLRW
+20 RRVRHVLRW
-29 LGGVIALVLV
+29 LGGLVALVLV
-39 MVLAL
+39 IVLAL
-44 AAWLAW
+44 AGWLLW
-50 AIQAPAGTAQL
+50 AIHSQAGTAQL

-73 SGTLAGGTLREG
+73 SGTLTGGTLREG
-85 LSLRDLHVRAG
+85 VSLRDLHVRAG
-96 STEVRIDHIDGRWAL
+96 STEVRIDRVEGRWVM
-111 TRGPWHARFAYLNAG
+111 TRAPLRAHFAYLTAG
-126 NVEVTLHPKPPTP
+126 NVEVILHPTPPTP
-139 PSGPPASLV
+139 PSGPPDSLV

-160 DRLAIHEGTSTTE
+160 DRLAIREGTSTTE
-173 LKSIAASL
+173 LKAIAGSL

-192 DGIETPAGK
+192 DGMETPAGK
-201 LAATLHMTGTRPY
+201 LAATLRMAGTRPY

-224 HFEANGQQ
+224 QFEANGQK
-232 QDASVSAQL
+232 QDAAVSAQL
-241 SGSLEALHIDA
+241 SGSLEALHIEA

-260 AQAQIDAAPF
+260 AQAQIDATPF
-270 SALPLSRAV
+270 GALPLSRAV
-279 VSAEHVN
+279 VSADHVN

-305 RPDESA
+305 RPDEQA
-311 KTFTVAGPVQIDNAQ
+311 KTLTVAGPIQIDNAQ
-326 AGPLDK
+326 PGTLDK

-340 RAQVRLNELAQQ
+340 RAQVRLNEDDQQ
-352 LSGLDVRLVGGA
+352 LTGLDVRLLGGA
-364 QLTGS
+364 QLSGG
-369 ADVQKGHGTL
+369 ADVKKGHGTL
-379 RVDVRDLD
+379 RVDVRQLD
-387 LQALHAKLE
+387 LQALHASLE
-396 KTRLAGPITV
+396 KTKLAGPITV
-406 AFADGTQHV
+406 DFAGGIQHV
-415 SLDLAGG
+415 ALDLAGG

-428 QAVLDAAQVAV
+428 KAVLDATQVAV
-439 ERAEVSLGRAR
+439 ENAQVALGRSR

-465 VFKGSVAEFDPA
+465 AFKGNLAQFDPS

-485 RINADFDARGTL
+485 RINAEFDARGTL
-497 AEPIDAAIRFAVRNS
+497 AEPIDAAIKFAVRDS
-512 EYAGLPMAGDGNVHL
+512 DYAGLPMTGDGNVHL
-527 RKVDEWMRLL
+527 RGERLL
-537 PSDAKLDV
+537 PSDAKLNV

-555 FGAPGDKLHVTVD
+555 FGAAGDRLHVEVD

-583 TLSGDVGGTIKR
+583 SLSGDVSGTLKR
-595 PQVDATFRAQ
+595 PQVDANFRAN
-605 QLAYQGNKIELA
+605 QLAYQGNKIDLA
-617 NGRAQVRDGLDGPL
+617 NGRAQMRDGIDGPL
-631 QFELTAQRVSA
+631 LFELTAQRVTG
-642 PSVSLREL
+642 PSLSLREV
-650 HATLDGTRGAHRFR
+650 HATLDGTRRAHRFR
-664 ADADGNVRNQPF
+664 ADADGNVRSQPF
-676 KLALAGDGALTQA
+676 KFALAGDGALA
-689 KSGDAWDGTIATLS
+689 PGKDGDTWDGTISTLS
-703 AQGEPN
+703 AQGAPN

-716 HVSVA
+716 RVSVA
-721 PGRLS
+721 PGRLL
-726 VGRADLTLDQT
+726 VGRTDLTLDQT
-737 PIRIDRVESS
+737 PIHIERVESD
-747 QGHLRT
+747 QGHLRS
-753 AGRIDGLSIAR
+753 AGRFDGLQIAR
-764 VLELVRTWTGQAPP
+764 VLELVRTWTGQSPP
-778 VRSDLVIDGQW
+778 VRTDLVIDGQW

-798 GTARIARRSG
+798 GTAHIARRSG

-822 LTEATVEARGEGLRL
+822 LTEATVDVRGEGMRL
-837 GLRGTVQST
+837 ALRGTVQSA
-846 RVGNVYLDAGV
+846 RVGNAYLDAGI
-857 GLVRDPAPGAPGAL
+857 GLTRDATPGAL
-871 ALMAP
+871 ALTSPA
-876 SSPLSG
+876 SPLTG
-882 GLTINLPE
+882 GLTISLPH
-890 LKGIGDLLGPDIALE
+890 LKGIGDLLGPDVATE
-905 GKLATSLTFAGTVGA
+905 GQLAASLTFAGTVGA
-920 PRVSGYMTGQDI
+920 PKVSGFLTGQDI

-939 GIRLTGGV
+939 GIRLTGGL

-955 VVDLQD
+955 VVDLQQ

-984 NLTGSIIA
+984 NLAGTIVA

-1027 VDRGLFNLPKDGA
+1027 VDRGLFDLPKDGA
-1040 PELGDDVV
+1040 PALGDDVV

-1075 PVVDIDIDFG
+1075 PVVDVDVDFG
-1085 NNFGFKGAGADLSL
+1085 DNFRFKGAGADLSL

-1119 YVLQG
+1119 YVRQG
-1124 SYYEAF
+1124 STYEAF
-1130 GRKLVIEQGVLNFI
+1130 GRKLAIEQGVLNFV
-1144 GPVNNPSFNIVAMR
+1144 GPINNPSFNITAMR

-1195 MFGYSASNAGLAQQQ
+1195 MFGYSASNAGLGQQQ

-1247 DPQVVSIGKAI
+1247 DPQVVSLGKAI
-1258 SERIVVG
+1258 SERITVG

-1271 SADSIVKMTWQFSR
+1271 TADSIVKLTWQFSR

>member
-1 MTDPQ
+1 
-6 TPESTQP
+6 
-13 ETPRPKR
+13 
-20 GWPGRLLRW
+20 
-29 LGGVIALVLV
+29 
-39 MVLAL
+39 
-44 AAWLAW
+44 
-50 AIQAPAGTAQL
+50 
-61 WSLATRFGHAYV
+61 V
-73 SGTLAGGTLREG
+73 SGTLAGGTLRDG

-96 STEVRIDHIDGRWAL
+96 STDVRIDHVEGRWSV
-111 TRGPWHARFAYLNAG
+111 THGPWHARFAYLTAG
-126 NVEVTLHPKPPTP
+126 NVEVTLHPTPPAP
-139 PSGPPASLV
+139 PSGPPASLA
-148 LPLALDVDRLAV
+148 LPFALDVDRLAV
-160 DRLAIHEGTSTTE
+160 DRLAIREGTSTTE
-173 LKSIAASL
+173 LKSIAGGL

-192 DGIETPAGK
+192 DGVETPAGK

-224 HFEANGQQ
+224 QFEAGGQRQ
-232 QDASVSAQL
+232 EASVSAQL
-241 SGSLEALHIDA
+241 SGSLEALHVDA

-260 AQAQIDAAPF
+260 AQALIDVTPF
-270 SALPLSRAV
+270 AALPFSRAV
-279 VSAEHVN
+279 VSAEQVN

-291 PGAPEASLSIHADL
+291 PGAPEAALSIHADL
-305 RPDESA
+305 RPDAQA
-311 KTFTVAGPVQIDNAQ
+311 KTLTVAGPVQIDNAQ

-340 RAQVRLNELAQQ
+340 RAQLRLNEDAQQ
-352 LSGLDVRLVGGA
+352 LAGLDVRLLGGA
-364 QLTGS
+364 QLTGN
-369 ADVQKGHGTL
+369 ADVHKGHGTL
-379 RVDVRDLD
+379 RVDVRQLD
-387 LQALHAKLE
+387 LQALHGALE
-396 KTRLAGPITV
+396 KTRLAGPVTV
-406 AFADGTQHV
+406 DFDGGTQHV
-415 SLDLAGG
+415 ALDLAGG

-428 QAVLDAAQVAV
+428 KAVLDATQIAVDSAQ
-439 ERAEVSLGRAR
+439 VSLGRSR
-450 LTLAGTLKHDDAQSF
+450 LTLAGTLKHDEAQSF
-465 VFKGSVAEFDPA
+465 AVKGSLAEFDPS

-485 RINADFDARGTL
+485 RINAEFDARGTL
-497 AEPIDAAIRFAVRNS
+497 GEPTSGAIEAAIRFAVRDS
-512 EYAGLPMAGDGNVHL
+512 DYAGLPMTGGGNVHL
-527 RKVDEWMRLL
+527 RGQRLL
-537 PSDAKLDV
+537 PSDARLDV
-545 AGNKASLRGS
+545 AGNRASLRGS
-555 FGAPGDKLHVTVD
+555 FGAAGDRMHVEID

-583 TLSGDVGGTIKR
+583 TLSGDVSGTIKR

-605 QLAYQGNKIELA
+605 QLAYGGNKIDTA
-617 NGRAQVRDGLDGPL
+617 NGRAQLRDGLDGQL
-631 QFELTAQRVSA
+631 LFELTAQHVTG
-642 PSVSLREL
+642 PSLALREV
-650 HATLDGTRGAHRFR
+650 HATLDGTRRAHRFR

-676 KLALAGDGALTQA
+676 KLALAGDGALTPG
-689 KSGDAWDGTIATLS
+689 KDGDAWDGTVSTLS
-703 AQGEPN
+703 AQGAPN
-709 LQLKAPV
+709 LQLTTPV
-716 HVSVA
+716 RLSVA
-721 PGRLS
+721 PGRFAL
-726 VGRADLTLDQT
+726 GRADLTLDQT
-737 PIRIDRVESS
+737 PIHIERVESDR
-747 QGHLRT
+747 GHLRS
-753 AGRIDGLSIAR
+753 AGRIDGLAIAR
-764 VLELVRTWTGQAPP
+764 VLELLRIWTGQSPP
-778 VRSDLVIDGQW
+778 VRSDLVLDGQW

-822 LTEATVEARGEGLRL
+822 LTEVVVEARGEGMRI
-837 GLRGTVQST
+837 GLRGTAQST
-846 RVGNVYLDAGV
+846 RVGNLYLDAGV
-857 GLVRDPAPGAPGAL
+857 GLVRDAAPGAL

-876 SSPLSG
+876 ASPLSG

-890 LKGIGDLLGPDIALE
+890 LKAIGDLLGPDVALE
-905 GKLATSLTFAGTVGA
+905 GKLAASLTLAGTVSA
-920 PRVSGYMTGQDI
+920 PKVSGFMTGQDI
-932 EVALYDQ
+932 DVALYDQ
-939 GIRLTGGV
+939 GIRLTKGT

-955 VVDLQD
+955 VVDLQE
-961 VVFHGGEGT
+961 VVFYGGEGT

-984 NLTGSIIA
+984 NLAGTLVA

-1015 DNDRVAITGKFK
+1015 ESDRVAITGKFRI
-1027 VDRGLFNLPKDGA
+1027 DRGLFDLPKDGA
-1040 PELGDDVV
+1040 PSLGDDVV

-1075 PVVDIDIDFG
+1075 PAVNIDVDFG
-1085 NNFGFKGAGADLSL
+1085 DNFRFKGAGADLSL
-1099 GGQMHVHSE
+1099 GGQMHVQSE

-1119 YVLQG
+1119 YVRQG
-1124 SYYEAF
+1124 STYEAF
-1130 GRKLVIEQGVLNFI
+1130 GRKLAIEQGVLNFT
-1144 GPVNNPSFNIVAMR
+1144 GPINNPSFNITAMR

-1195 MFGYSASNAGLAQQQ
+1195 MFGYGASSAGLAQQQ

-1239 GPSTAGLT
+1239 GPSTSGLT

-1271 SADSIVKMTWQFSR
+1271 SADSIVKLTWQFSR

-1305 RW
+1305 RF